1 MIDQWEKDLTCA
13 GTCTQCS
20 AGLDAKDQRILSV
33 YTHQPICM
41 DCKRKEE
48 KQPDYEDASKGMIA
62 ECLKETGRPYGNPEG
77 YCFHHFCPYKC

>member
-1 MIDQWEKDLTCA
+1 
-13 GTCTQCS
+13 
-20 AGLDAKDQRILSV
+20 
-33 YTHQPICM
+33 M